1 MKRIFLMACMIGILT
16 AKASYGKPVLPKYQ
30 QVIKAFI
37 DSHLNGTYK
46 SLKPIL
52 DNEAYVH
59 IPRGEG
65 VILESKYDLLD
76 QMRSVG
82 VTTQKCDYNFEV
94 LAESDALVIARVDF
108 LYGNGIQQN
117 FLTLEKDENKDWKI
131 MQVYEMFKD
140 KPEQGPVENRTVS
153 N

>member
-1 MKRIFLMACMIGILT
+1 VIGVLAAT
-16 AKASYGKPVLPKYQ
+16 TSYGKPVAPKYQ

-37 DSHLNGTYK
+37 DSHLNGSYK
-46 SLKPIL
+46 SMKPIL

-59 IPRGEG
+59 IPRGES
-65 VILESKYDLLD
+65 VILESKHDLLD
-76 QMRSVG
+76 QMRSTG
-82 VTTQKCDYNFEV
+82 VTTQKCDYNYEV

-117 FLTLEKDENKDWKI
+117 FLTLERDENKDWKI
-131 MQVYEMFKD
+131 MQVYKMFKD
-140 KPEQGPVENRTVS
+140 KPEQAPVENRTVS